1 MRYSIFFLTL
11 LFFSNC
17 KTEPSVNVSTIKTF
31 GATGVNMVV
40 EIPAGTNQKIEY
52 NYTTK
57 SYDVDQID
65 GKDRVIDFLPY
76 PGNYGFI
83 PGTLMDKARGGD
95 GDALD
100 ILVIAESVPTG
111 TTMEVIPIAALELLD
126 KGEVDTKLIAIPVDS
141 TLRIIQSTDFESFMI
156 EYNIAQRIIKDW
168 FLNYKGLGKVS
179 MIAWKDEKF
188 AMSEVKK
195 WAIKDQE

>member
-1 MRYSIFFLTL
+1 MRYSIFFLAL
-11 LFFSNC
+11 IFFTNC
-17 KTEPSVNVSTIKTF
+17 KTEPTLKVAEVKTF
-31 GATGVNMVV
+31 GGKGINMIV
-40 EIPAGTNQKIEY
+40 EIPAGTNQKVEY
-52 NYTTK
+52 NYTNK
-57 SYDVDQID
+57 SFEVDQEN
-65 GKDRVIDFLPY
+65 GKDRVIDFLSY

-126 KGEVDTKLIAIPVDS
+126 RGEVDTKLIGIPVDS
-141 TLRIIQSTDFESFMI
+141 TLRVIQATNFEDFMI

-179 MIAWKDEKF
+179 LIGWKDEKF

-195 WAIKDQE
+195 WAIKE